1 VRRAELS
8 RVAKREINGYKAIAR
23 GLSMTPREKHDM
35 RYIVGIAIVAVVFAL
50 IYIAFTAV
58 PP

>member
-1 VRRAELS
+1 VEPS
-8 RVAKREINGYKAIAR
+8 RVAKREINGYKAIAG